1 MSEQPELSA
10 RSRLLHRAA
19 AWAAA
24 AAIVGAGACGGTIR
38 SRVRP
43 PSEPGRPYLQ
53 EYSRVDGI
61 AVWIVDGTY
70 VRENLDEEFTNFG
83 QHYAFSFIPDDEF
96 WLDRQNVPG
105 EEGFF
110 IDHLLVEHRL
120 MAGGMDYD
128 HALYKGDAAEKA
140 EREKTALAR
149 EAEALHDAHE
159 DATLAAKIHKE
170 QLTDYSGE
178 VSVWVVDG
186 ELIRDLCYIDFT
198 EGGHDKV
205 YKFIPPKE
213 VWIDDDVSPAERPF
227 ILLHELHERHL
238 MDLGWAYDKAHP
250 DSSRIEFECRRHP
263 ERLAAALDREIAL
276 NRTAGR

>member
-1 MSEQPELSA
+1 MPGRLEPTA
-10 RSRLLHRAA
+10 RSRLLRRAA
-19 AWAAA
+19 ALAAA
-24 AAIVGAGACGGTIR
+24 AAIVWAGACGGTVR

-43 PSEPGRPYLQ
+43 QSEPGRPYLQ
-53 EYSRVDGI
+53 EYARIDGI

-110 IDHLLVEHRL
+110 IDHLLLEHRL
-120 MAGGMDYD
+120 MAGGMAYD
-128 HALYKGDAAEKA
+128 QALEKGDAAEKA
-140 EREKTALAR
+140 EREETALAK
-149 EAEALHDAHE
+149 EGAALRDAHE
-159 DATLAAKIHKE
+159 DAALVARIHKE
-170 QLTDYSGE
+170 LLAEFSGE
-178 VSVWVVDG
+178 IKVWVVDG
-186 ELIRDLCYIDFT
+186 ELVRDFYYIDFT

-213 VWIDDDVSPAERPF
+213 VWIDDDVSPEERPF

-263 ERLAAALDREIAL
+263 ERLAAALGREIAL
-276 NRTAGR
+276 NREAT